1 MFCPECRGE
10 FREGFARCEL
20 CGVDLVE
27 TLPPAD
33 EGSDE
38 DLVPALEST
47 DGLLVS
53 ATRSALESEGIPVVV
68 QGEEAQGLLPV
79 NAVVLVPREHLA
91 QAQELIKLLEA
102 EPESDSPQ

>member
-10 FREGFARCEL
+10 FREGFTRCEL
-20 CGVDLVE
+20 CGADLVE
-27 TLPPAD
+27 SLPAEEP
-33 EGSDE
+33 DE
-38 DLVPALEST
+38 DLVPALESN

-53 ATRSALESEGIPVVV
+53 ATRSALEAEGIPVVV

-79 NAVVLVPREHLA
+79 HAVVLVPRENLD

-102 EPESDSPQ
+102 KPESDAPQ